1 MRVVVPVVVVGED
14 RVHRRGVGTVSQRST
29 SGRGTPPVTTRTKPG
44 SVPVPVPV
52 PVPVSRSVLLHRAVT
67 SVPVRPCGLSD
78 TRRNP
83 VSCRSAAAG
92 TSNARTTSPGASVVV
107 RGPVTSSATGTRR
120 SPPSVVHTTAVASSV
135 TSSAVT
141 APAGSAVA
149 TFPPTVA
156 AFHTLKDASR
166 AFTQRSTSGQA
177 RQSGSGVSR
186 SSAASVHVAPSRSP
200 SGVRSASG
208 QPRPVRSTRPVVSGC
223 SSEYS
228 QVPPARGCSPGASA
242 RSSRCDGVRT
252 VRTET
257 RSMRGSDRVTVDGSG
272 VAAGRRPCAI
282 MPRFH
287 APRADRDAARGAD
300 VRATG
305 PPRVGSVRGGNA
317 REPVFQRRYGPAT
330 PGSRP
335 VPEPV
340 T

>member
-1 MRVVVPVVVVGED
+1 MRVVVPVVVAGED
-14 RVHRRGVGTVSQRST
+14 RVHRGRVGTVSQRST

-44 SVPVPVPV
+44 SVPVPVPPV
-52 PVPVSRSVLLHRAVT
+52 PVPVSVSRSVLLHRAVT

-257 RSMRGSDRVTVDGSG
+257 RSMRGSDRGD
-272 VAAGRRPCAI
+272 GRRVGCRRRPSTVRDHAAV
-282 MPRFH
+282 PR
-287 APRADRDAARGAD
+287 PTGRPGRRSGCGRARHGASSG
-300 VRATG
+300 RI
-305 PPRVGSVRGGNA
+305 GSWR
-317 REPVFQRRYGPAT
+317 QR
-330 PGSRP
+330 
-335 VPEPV
+335 
-340 T
+340 